1 MNAARTAL
9 QELAGGYNFPGSLLP
24 KDGGPMIF
32 DDCMYHNGLIFMAE
46 YILAL
51 DMAEGLPPRERYTV
65 GEPRQ
70 FGAWWSGTVLERGKP
85 VYSTELRGTLDLAN
99 ACAKDV
105 AEFANQIAAAQ
116 PPLPDG
122 EWDAVCC
129 GRFSSLVVLTGDL
142 ILYAN
147 PLRWEVAEDS
157 DIGCSVNHY
166 TCVARRK
173 EKAAP

>member
-9 QELAGGYNFPGSLLP
+9 QELAGSLLP

-32 DDCMYHNGLIFMAE
+32 DGLIFMAE

-51 DMAEGLPPRERYTV
+51 DMAEGLPPRERFCAGSVRDVNTGCCHECDVMDNGRKIFTV
-65 GEPRQ
+65 SIPWDTKV
-70 FGAWWSGTVLERGKP
+70 GA
-85 VYSTELRGTLDLAN
+85 GTLATKI
-99 ACAKDV
+99 AQGV
-105 AEFANQIAAAQ
+105 AGLANQIAAAQ

-122 EWDAVCC
+122 EWEIAVFDV
-129 GRFSSLVVLTGDL
+129 RKGDL
-142 ILYAN
+142 ILYDN

-157 DIGCSVNHY
+157 DIGCSVNQY

-173 EKAAP
+173 EKATP